1 MSEDTFTEITS
12 ESWFSRNG
20 GAFKGIVVG
29 LILFGAAFPVLFWNE
44 GRAVR
49 RYKTLD
55 EGAGSVVS
63 LSEATVIPENE
74 GRLVHVS
81 GKAVTDEIVTDAEFD
96 IAINAIRLQ
105 REVSMYQWKENK
117 KRTSKKKIG
126 GGKKTVTT
134 YSYSKSWSSS
144 LIDSSRFKKSTGH
157 QNPDVMPYQSS
168 TFEAEEVRLGEFTL
182 SRSLVGKISKATVLP
197 VDGMAYIDDIPDAA
211 FHGTSIYIG
220 DDPSAPQIGD
230 FKITYRVTKPTD
242 VSIVSRQIDQTFEP
256 YRTRAGGTINM
267 LRPGIVGVDNMFEQ
281 ARQSNAMWTW
291 ILRAGG
297 FILMLIG
304 VGMVL
309 RPLSVAADVVPFLGN
324 IMGIGIGILSLLIA
338 APFTFLTVALAWLF
352 HRPLIGIV
360 FLVLAGVATGLIF
373 VLPKRLKASGLEST
387 EDNDT
392 PKKAITSDNSY
403 QASSAGKKAIKIV
416 PIKPNITEK
425 ATQTEDAGA
434 KNKSVED
441 LLKEGQKYFKTG
453 RYEEAVA
460 QFSAVI
466 KSGQKQKLALFN
478 RGVALFKLNKKDA
491 ARRDFEYAAKLGHE
505 KAKVILNKIE
515 PGTA

>member
-1 MSEDTFTEITS
+1 MSEDTFTEITE
-12 ESWFSRNG
+12 ESWFSRIG
-20 GAFKGIVVG
+20 GAIKGIVVG
-29 LILFGAAFPVLFWNE
+29 LVLFVAAFPVLFWNE
-44 GRAVR
+44 GRAVK

-55 EGAGSVVS
+55 EGAGSVIT
-63 LSEATVIPENE
+63 LPEAIVNPENE
-74 GRLVHVS
+74 GRLVHVY
-81 GKAVTDEIVTDAEFD
+81 GKAVTDEIVTDEEFD
-96 IAINAIRLQ
+96 VSINAIRLQ
-105 REVSMYQWKENK
+105 RDVSMYQWKENK
-117 KRTSKKKIG
+117 KRTSKKKVG

-144 LIDSSRFKKSTGH
+144 LIDSSRFKKPTGH
-157 QNPDVMPYQSS
+157 QNPGVMPYESS
-168 TFEAEEVRLGEFTL
+168 KFEAEEVFLGEFTL
-182 SRSLVGKISKATVLP
+182 SRSLIGKIGNSTVVP
-197 VDGMAYIDDIPDAA
+197 VDGLANIDDISNAA

-220 DDPSAPQIGD
+220 DNPSAPQIGD
-230 FKITYRVTKPTD
+230 LRITYRVIKPTE

-256 YRTRAGGTINM
+256 YRSRAGGTINM
-267 LRPGIVGVDNMFEQ
+267 LRSGIVGVENMFEQ

-304 VGMVL
+304 VGMIL

-360 FLVLAGVATGLIF
+360 FLVLAAVASGLIF
-373 VLPKRLKASGLEST
+373 VLPKRYKTSGQESA
-387 EDNDT
+387 EDKDT
-392 PKKAITSDNSY
+392 PETTITTDGSY
-403 QASSAGKKAIKIV
+403 QAPSAGKKATKIV
-416 PIKPNITEK
+416 PVKPTSTDTASQK
-425 ATQTEDAGA
+425 EDAGA
-434 KNKSVED
+434 KTKSVED

-453 RYEEAVA
+453 KYEEAVA
-460 QFSAVI
+460 RFSAVI
-466 KSGQKQKLALFN
+466 KSGKKQKLALFN

-505 KAKVILNKIE
+505 KAKVILKKIE